1 MPPSPSGG
9 APRAPRAALPLVL
22 LALTAVLG
30 AALAYEAHRAV
41 RSHRETA
48 ERALRDYAAGQ
59 ARGALAHTAGA
70 LSALVTGALAPAIAS
85 AVASPY
91 DLLPAPEVIVASS
104 EGALTC
110 PAAGAPAR
118 RHFRLDLRD
127 DALALRGP
135 RPDPDAAWIAGAV
148 AAHARSAYRPG
159 APFALVRRLTTGPAG
174 AQEVAVYS
182 VKYAPHQAPVAAYG
196 FTTCAAGVG
205 AALLDAWRRAGGDSL
220 LALAAVDDA
229 GRGLAHSAAW
239 APDAGRGPLAA
250 HEVGGIT
257 LRAALTPAAARRVVV
272 RAPERARL
280 PLLVGFLSLTAAL
293 AAVALAQLRRAQEL
307 ARLRADFTSSVSHE
321 LRTPLAQIL
330 LFGETLALDRVRS
343 PAERRAAAETIVQ
356 EARRLLRLVE
366 NVLHFAQAER
376 GAVELEPRPT
386 HLAPLLASVAAA
398 FAPLAESARVRL
410 ATALDPDAAAV
421 ADPPALRQIVLN
433 LLDNAVKYGPPG
445 QLVTLGASAAGPAAR
460 VWVEDGGPGVPEP
473 DRERIWDPF
482 VRLVRDRNAYGAG
495 GQARTGSGIG
505 LSVVRGL
512 TTRMGG
518 RAWVEPGAAGGARFV
533 VELPG
538 AKAGTPPGSRLPVS
552 PPGAYSWRD
561 EGAGTRQPG
570 GPA

>member
-1 MPPSPSGG
+1 
-9 APRAPRAALPLVL
+9 
-22 LALTAVLG
+22 
-30 AALAYEAHRAV
+30 
-41 RSHRETA
+41 
-48 ERALRDYAAGQ
+48 
-59 ARGALAHTAGA
+59 
-70 LSALVTGALAPAIAS
+70 
-85 AVASPY
+85 
-91 DLLPAPEVIVASS
+91 
-104 EGALTC
+104 
-110 PAAGAPAR
+110 
-118 RHFRLDLRD
+118 
-127 DALALRGP
+127 
-135 RPDPDAAWIAGAV
+135 
-148 AAHARSAYRPG
+148 
-159 APFALVRRLTTGPAG
+159 
-174 AQEVAVYS
+174 
-182 VKYAPHQAPVAAYG
+182 
-196 FTTCAAGVG
+196 
-205 AALLDAWRRAGGDSL
+205 
-220 LALAAVDDA
+220 
-229 GRGLAHSAAW
+229 LAHSAAW
-239 APDAGRGPLAA
+239 AHDPARGPLAA
-250 HEVGGIT
+250 HEVGGLT

-293 AAVALAQLRRAQEL
+293 AAVAMAQLRRAQEL

-386 HLAPLLASVAAA
+386 PLAPLLASVAAA

-410 ATALDPDAAAV
+410 ATALDADATAV
-421 ADPPALRQIVLN
+421 ADPPALRQIALN

-445 QLVTLGASAAGPAAR
+445 QLVTLGASAAGPAVR

-482 VRLVRDRNAYGAG
+482 VRLVRDRNAYGVG

-538 AKAGTPPGSRLPVS
+538 AASEAPTGCRLPAPSSGHTPVEN
-552 PPGAYSWRD
+552 
-561 EGAGTRQPG
+561 EGAGSREAGTTAG
-570 GPA
+570 